1 MSIERT
7 LSIIKPDATER
18 NIVGKIIQI
27 FESAGLRIIAQKR
40 VQLDRVAAEG
50 FYDVHRDR
58 PFFNE
63 LCSYM
68 ISGPIVI
75 QVLEGQDAVSL
86 NRDLMGATDPSVAKD
101 NTIRKI
107 FGRNIQENSVHG
119 SDSIE
124 NAKKEIEFFFS
135 DEEIVG

>member
-27 FESAGLRIIAQKR
+27 FESAGLRVVAQKR
-40 VQLDRVAAEG
+40 VKLDRASAEG

-63 LCSYM
+63 LCNYM
-68 ISGPIVI
+68 ISGPVVI
-75 QVLEGQDAVSL
+75 QVLEGKDAVSI
-86 NRDLMGATDPSVAKD
+86 NRKLMGATDPSEAQD

-107 FGRNIQENSVHG
+107 FGRNVQENSVHG
-119 SDSIE
+119 SDSLE
-124 NAKKEIEFFFS
+124 NAKKEIEFFFNA
-135 DEEIVG
+135 EEIVG